1 MLSAIAK
8 VQVAEAGRQ
17 VKRAGQ
23 ANGQTTRR
31 RPMQD
36 DHVYRKTDLV
46 GSSKESV
53 TKAIETA
60 IARAAKTLRHIEWF
74 EVGEIRGRV
83 QDGKVTQYQVSL
95 KVGFRVEG

>member
-1 MLSAIAK
+1 
-8 VQVAEAGRQ
+8 
-17 VKRAGQ
+17 
-23 ANGQTTRR
+23 
-31 RPMQD
+31 MQD

-46 GSSKESV
+46 GSFKESV

>member
-1 MLSAIAK
+1 
-8 VQVAEAGRQ
+8 
-17 VKRAGQ
+17 
-23 ANGQTTRR
+23 
-31 RPMQD
+31 MQD

-83 QDGKVTQYQVSL
+83 QDDKQGTTLASLSCRTVDYDPPLDTMAYHRKLFASVAAKYQ
-95 KVGFRVEG
+95 